1 MFVRNTFPP
10 DGRVLKQALTLRD
23 AGYHVRVVALHGVG
37 LPDEELRE
45 GIRVNRVY
53 HSHGPRVTRSL
64 LRAAGVKR
72 AGRITDWD
80 IRLPSHADGDKT
92 GSDGLWRHGGHSR
105 HPVERLR
112 RTLRRLHRRAS
123 HFGYRR
129 RAIAAGRAERAD
141 IWVAH
146 DLEALPIAV
155 ALARRGGRVVYDA
168 HELYAESLGSPPM
181 TARERRRWRRL
192 EARKIRRTDACTT
205 VCPSI
210 ARELADRHRIE
221 PPTVLLNAP
230 PYRAP
235 ERRSPSLQDVTGIPA
250 EMPIALYAGG
260 IQFSRPLDKLV
271 EAAALLDN
279 CAVVIMGPAIRT
291 AFDSLRAQ
299 IAELGLCGRVFL
311 VPPVPEDELVTM
323 AATANVGVIPLE
335 DVCLNH
341 RYSLPNKLFQYLMAG
356 LPIAAVG
363 HPEIQRVIDEYGVGV
378 TFPEPT
384 PHSIAAAV
392 EALLAASTERE
403 LMRERAL
410 HAATELCWEREG
422 QKLVELVDGLVHRRT
437 RLPEPLPARAVG

>member
-1 MFVRNTFPP
+1 MFVRNTFRP
-10 DGRVLKQALTLRD
+10 DGRVLKQAVSLRD
-23 AGYHVRVVALHGVG
+23 AGYDVRIVALRGQG
-37 LPDEELRE
+37 APDQELRE

-53 HSHGPRVTRSL
+53 PSHGPRVTRSL
-64 LRAAGVKR
+64 LRVAGVKS

-80 IRLPSHADGDKT
+80 IRLPCNGDGDKS
-92 GSDGLWRHGGHSR
+92 GSYGLWRHGGHSR
-105 HPVERLR
+105 HPLERLR
-112 RTLRRLHRRAS
+112 RTLRRLHKRAS

-129 RAIAAGRAERAD
+129 RALAAGRAERAD

-146 DLEALPIAV
+146 DLETLPIAV

-168 HELYAESLGSPPM
+168 HELYPETLGSPPM

-210 ARELADRHRIE
+210 ARELADRYRIDA
-221 PPTVLLNAP
+221 PTVLLNAP
-230 PYRAP
+230 PYQAP
-235 ERRSPSLQDVTGIPA
+235 ERRSPSLRDVTGIPA
-250 EMPIALYAGG
+250 EIPIALYVGG
-260 IQFSRPLDKLV
+260 IQSSRPLDKLV

-291 AFDSLRAQ
+291 AFDSLLAK
-299 IAELGLCGRVFL
+299 IAELRLCGRVFL
-311 VPPVPEDELVTM
+311 VPPVPEDELVMM
-323 AATANVGVIPLE
+323 AATAEVGVIPLE

-378 TFPEPT
+378 TFPVPT

-392 EALLAASTERE
+392 EALLAAPTERA
-403 LMRERAL
+403 LMRERTLRASS
-410 HAATELCWEREG
+410 ELCWEREE

-437 RLPEPLPARAVG
+437 RSEPPPARALG